1 MHSAAETVLRQPL
14 ARALPERLEHFLEH
28 TTLPTPFLVMDQQ
41 LVAERLAEL
50 TRAFEGAQLYYAVK
64 ANPLPQVLSVL
75 ARSGGGCDVASA
87 AEIRLCLRA
96 GIPAARISFGN
107 TIKRPE
113 DIAFAH
119 AVGIS
124 RFAVD
129 SAEELEKVAR
139 FAPGARVFV
148 RLLVQTVGA
157 QWPLSR
163 KFGCDADMA
172 LEILLSAPGL
182 GLRPHGLSFHVG
194 SQQIDPSQWDAP
206 LASCADLFRRLRRN
220 GIELEVINIGGGF
233 PAQYTTPIP
242 EIDVYAA
249 AIRDSLQR
257 HFGAHAPALA
267 LEPGR
272 ALVAEAGV
280 IETTVLLVSRKSRN
294 DVHRWVYLDCG
305 KFGGLAETMDEAIRY
320 PLLTPRRHAPRVPSI
335 IAGPTCDSADILYER
350 TPYSLPGD
358 LRAGDRVRILSA
370 GAYTYTYASVG
381 FNGLPPLRVVCR

>member
-1 MHSAAETVLRQPL
+1 MLTALSIARPLPLGHTVP
-14 ARALPERLEHFLEH
+14 ARLEHFLDR
-28 TTLPTPFLVMDQQ
+28 TSLPTPFLVVDRQ
-41 LVAERLAEL
+41 LVAERLAAML
-50 TRAFEGAQLYYAVK
+50 RVFEGAQLYYAVK
-64 ANPLPQVLSVL
+64 ANPLPQVLEVL

-87 AEIRLCLRA
+87 AEVRLCLKA
-96 GIPAARISFGN
+96 GIPGARISFGN

-119 AVGIS
+119 AVGIA

-148 RLLVQTVGA
+148 RLLVETVGA

-163 KFGCDADMA
+163 KFGCDASMA
-172 LEILLSAPGL
+172 LELLRSATAL
-182 GLRPHGLSFHVG
+182 GLEPCGVSFHVG
-194 SQQIDPSQWDAP
+194 SQQTDPSQWEAP
-206 LASCADLFRRLRRN
+206 IALCADLDRQLRRD
-220 GIELEVINIGGGF
+220 GLELGTINIGGGF

-242 EIDVYAA
+242 DISAYAA
-249 AIRDSLQR
+249 AIKSALRK
-257 HFGAHAPALA
+257 HFGERMPALA
-267 LEPGR
+267 IEPGR

-280 IETTVLLVSRKSRN
+280 IETSVLLVSRKSRG
-294 DVHRWVYLDCG
+294 DAHQWVYLDCG

-320 PLLTPRRHAPRVPSI
+320 PLVTPGRDASRVPSI
-335 IAGPTCDSADILYER
+335 VAGPTCDSADILYER
-350 TPYSLPGD
+350 TPYLLPGD

-381 FNGLPPLRVVCR
+381 FNGLPPLRVLCR